1 MLRIGIN
8 DLNKLLKEYNVQR
21 LIHPLDENRIPNIID
36 ITVHYICP
44 PEFGDWKDKEDF
56 CYIPKRNKIVS
67 DDSRIGSDSWEE
79 VIEKDNDSWEK
90 VIETANNPEQM
101 VIIYAEVK
109 DDVNMFDMNQALSEL
124 EARR

>member
-8 DLNKLLKEYNVQR
+8 DLNKLLKDYSVNR
-21 LIHPLDENRIPNIID
+21 LIHPLDENIIPNIID

-67 DDSRIGSDSWEE
+67 KDSRRGSDSWEE
-79 VIEKDNDSWEK
+79 VIEK
-90 VIETANNPEQM
+90 ANNPEQM
-101 VIIYAEVK
+101 IIIYAEVK
-109 DDVNMFDMNQALSEL
+109 DDVNMFDMDQALSEL